1 MSLKLVTAASTYPVT
16 LAEAK
21 LHLRVDST
29 DEDTLITALI
39 TAATEMCEQATGRA
53 LMTQTW
59 LLTLDEF
66 PAEIEL
72 TRVPVQSVTS
82 VTYTDTDG
90 AVQTLSTGSNWRLL
104 DLGDFSF
111 ARIVPVYG
119 YEWPATREQ
128 NNVVSVQY
136 VAGYANAAAVPQPI
150 KQWVLLMIAS
160 MFDNRE
166 TEAYSSRAVSTTV
179 RMQFVD
185 RLLDRYTVFGL

>member
-59 LLTLDEF
+59 ELTQDAF
-66 PAEIEL
+66 DDQMIL
-72 TRVPVQSVTS
+72 TRVPVQSITS
-82 VTYTDTDG
+82 VSYLNESG
-90 AVQTLSTGSNWRLL
+90 NLIVL
-104 DLGDFSF
+104 DPLAYDLYNADDYGYAS
-111 ARIVPVYG
+111 VTPVYG
-119 YEWPATREQ
+119 TFWPATREH
-128 NNVVSVQY
+128 NEAVAVRY

-185 RLLDRYTVFGL
+185 RLLDRYQVFSL